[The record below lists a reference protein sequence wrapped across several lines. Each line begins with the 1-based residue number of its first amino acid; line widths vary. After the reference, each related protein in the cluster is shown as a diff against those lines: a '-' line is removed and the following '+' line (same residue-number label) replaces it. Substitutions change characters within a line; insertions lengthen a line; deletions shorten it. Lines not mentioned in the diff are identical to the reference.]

1 MLKIKSTI
9 CLNMIVKNETKTLPR
24 LFESLKNIID
34 TYVIVDTGSTDGTQ
48 EYITNYMDELGVP
61 GQLYERPWVN
71 FGVNRQIAL
80 DLATGTADYALI
92 IDADEELI
100 VKNFEFFKNL
110 NLDKYSLIK
119 ELSSIEIQIPALVR
133 ISNSNEQGWVW
144 SGVVHEFLTCPPG
157 ASSENVPKET
167 AYIHSHLFEGC
178 RSQNV
183 TVREKYLK
191 DAKLLEAELMR
202 NPSDTRS
209 IFYLAQS
216 YRDAN
221 EPDKAIENYL
231 KRAEAGGWT
240 EEVFYSYYQLGLL
253 TLHVKND
260 VKKAEGYFLD
270 AAKAN
275 PRRYA
280 EVAYPLVKH
289 YRAIED
295 HSSAVFWGWSALPSM
310 KLQEE
315 QLSGSWLFCQKD
327 VYDWRLKDELSLAL
341 YYFNA
346 KPISEKLM
354 KELLT
359 EVPPEQKQ
367 RIINNL
373 YFFKEVK

>member
-100 VKNFEFFKNL
+100 LSDSSTYKKL
-110 NLDKYSLIK
+110 NLDCYKVVRKYASVEYELPFLINISDQNKIGWKWNAPVHNYLTSSKVPTQTCISK
-119 ELSSIEIQIPALVR
+119 EDSYVLSHPHQGAKSHG
-133 ISNSNEQGWVW
+133 ISS
-144 SGVVHEFLTCPPG
+144 
-157 ASSENVPKET
+157 K
-167 AYIHSHLFEGC
+167 
-178 RSQNV
+178 
-183 TVREKYLK
+183 EKYLK

-367 RIINNL
+367 RIINNIA
-373 YFFKEVK
+373 YF

>member
-1 MLKIKSTI
+1 MLEIKSTI

-24 LFESLKNIID
+24 LFESLKNVID

-48 EYITNYMDELGVP
+48 EYITNCMDELGIP

-80 DLATGTADYALI
+80 ELAVGTADYAFF
-92 IDADEELI
+92 IDADEELFI
-100 VKNFEFFKNL
+100 SDEKL
-110 NLDKYSLIK
+110 LTNLDKDCYNITKKYSGINYEVPQLI
-119 ELSSIEIQIPALVR
+119 R
-133 ISNSNEQGWVW
+133 ISNDNETGWKWNAPVHNYL
-144 SGVVHEFLTCPPG
+144 SAKKSITAESIDPQLLHIISHPHEGAKSHGVSV
-157 ASSENVPKET
+157 K
-167 AYIHSHLFEGC
+167 
-178 RSQNV
+178 
-183 TVREKYLK
+183 EKYLK
-191 DAKLLEAELMR
+191 DAALLESELIR

-231 KRAEAGGWT
+231 KRTEAGGWT
-240 EEVFYSYYQLGLL
+240 EEVFHSYCQLGLL
-253 TLHVKND
+253 TLHAKND

-270 AAKAN
+270 AAKVN

-280 EVAYPLVKH
+280 EAVYPLVKH
-289 YRAIED
+289 YRAIKD
-295 HSSAVFWGWSALPSM
+295 YSSAVFWGWSALPSM
-310 KLQEE
+310 NLQEE
-315 QLSGSWLFCQKD
+315 QLLGSWLFCQKD
-327 VYDWRLKDELSLAL
+327 IYDWRLKDELSLAL
-341 YYFNA
+341 YYFDA

-373 YFFKEVK
+373 GYF